1 MHGNVE
7 NVELAEGGGEVKAN
21 PILYRI
27 EVKRVSS
34 TSVPDPRGPRSEI
47 PLSDALMAGLGV
59 FGLKYPSLLKFDEA
73 SREGVMR
80 YNLNTL
86 YGVERAPCDTRL
98 RAILDPVAASPVHG
112 VSSGASG
119 RSSGIRRR
127 RRIATWTATIG
138 SRSMAR
144 ASLPPLPRVLCQDEP
159 GSGYYHQLLGAVL
172 VHPALKTVLPLA
184 AEPITRQV
192 GASKNDCERN
202 AAKCLLRQ

>member
-1 MHGNVE
+1 V
-7 NVELAEGGGEVKAN
+7 GGEVKAN

-86 YGVERAPCDTRL
+86 YGVERAPCDTRSTTTIPQIL
-98 RAILDPVAASPVHG
+98 PYAGISVLSHRGNGNTTVRDFDFAILAVWFLLLVALAGSPGEKPPSYPLNQRRNGKALSSLTARGGGLPVEV
-112 VSSGASG
+112 
-119 RSSGIRRR
+119 ID
-127 RRIATWTATIG
+127 
-138 SRSMAR
+138 
-144 ASLPPLPRVLCQDEP
+144 L
-159 GSGYYHQLLGAVL
+159 
-172 VHPALKTVLPLA
+172 
-184 AEPITRQV
+184 
-192 GASKNDCERN
+192 
-202 AAKCLLRQ
+202 